1 MRLREL
7 ARIPRLKLADE
18 DFFDVEKWEA
28 AGKDF
33 KTRLAK
39 FVAENPKGGVLVGKP
54 VIHPAETR
62 WDVSYPKIK
71 KTGITLVSPDIES
84 PGKWRTTFL
93 LRQKVLGK
101 DKADFLDKTDYAKG
115 AIVPHSHNTH
125 DTLADA
131 YDDARATRGETAR
144 FTKKNIFSAKL
155 RLRELAVGSLRL
167 VEMGYTGTRRGEQ
180 FVKPE
185 RIAEKTAKK
194 RQ

>member
-1 MRLREL
+1 MRGGLKLRLREL

-33 KTRLAK
+33 KKRLAK

-115 AIVPHSHNTH
+115 AIVPHSHNVH

-131 YDDARATRGETAR
+131 YDDARAARGETAR
-144 FTKKNIFSAKL
+144 FTKKNIFSAKV
-155 RLRELAVGSLRL
+155 RLRELAYG
-167 VEMGYTGTRRGEQ
+167 RGL
-180 FVKPE
+180 
-185 RIAEKTAKK
+185 
-194 RQ
+194 